1 MAEPFAHLLEIAVDI
16 DLEGRVDIT
25 KNEAAKQAAMPD
37 RESWVWRLGF
47 EVIAFVCRS
56 LSG

>member
-1 MAEPFAHLLEIAVDI
+1 MTGRFARLLVNLVDI
-16 DLEGRVDIT
+16 NLRENVDIT
-25 KNEAAKQAAMPD
+25 KTEVAKQTAMPD